1 MLGPSFT
8 NSTVLA
14 LDLRKLALLKFKM
27 PDFIRDPRPIDPPDY
42 YDQEMSNTATWIV
55 QRTKVRYSQEE
66 KIFKKNVF
74 QERGEGSMKD
84 VLQMIAQ
91 IHSDDCPDECEI
103 FVDATQ
109 IISRSDV
116 SVPVYY
122 QVNFSYSHDVHWVLK
137 EGTGAVD
144 EDTDVD
150 ELLALAEYMI
160 NDGRQFSIEFGA
172 VDPTPNYLYDNSGGE
187 APITMQEIC
196 DTAFREKQELKR

>member
-1 MLGPSFT
+1 MS
-8 NSTVLA
+8 
-14 LDLRKLALLKFKM
+14 
-27 PDFIRDPRPIDPPDY
+27 DFIRDPRPIDPPDY
-42 YDQEMSNTATWIV
+42 YDQEMSNTATWIF

-74 QERGEGSMKD
+74 QERGEGNMKD

-91 IHSDDCPDECEI
+91 IHSDDHPDECEI

-122 QVNFSYSHDVHWVLK
+122 QVNFSRSHDVHWVLK
-137 EGTGAVD
+137 EKTSAVD
-144 EDTDVD
+144 EDTDPD

-160 NDGRQFSIEFGA
+160 NEGREFSIEFGA
-172 VDPTPNYLYDNSGGE
+172 VDPTPQYLYDNSGGE
-187 APITMQEIC
+187 APVTMQEIC
-196 DTAFREKQELKR
+196 DAAFKQKQELKK